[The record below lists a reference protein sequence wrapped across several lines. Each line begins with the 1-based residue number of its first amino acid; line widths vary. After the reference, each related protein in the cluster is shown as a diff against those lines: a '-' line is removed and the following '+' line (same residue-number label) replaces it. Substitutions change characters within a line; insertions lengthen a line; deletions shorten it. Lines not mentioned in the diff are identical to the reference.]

1 MHNQTEVFELKNR
14 GKKKRDK
21 FPHVR
26 RYHGRAERVRD
37 RRDRR
42 VSLVRLSELRLPVKE
57 GKVSECLLFVG
68 IHGGRRTPCSRVI
81 VRIVVV

>member
-14 GKKKRDK
+14 GKKRNK

-26 RYHGRAERVRD
+26 RYHRRSERVRD

-42 VSLVRLSELRLPVKE
+42 VSLVRLSELRLPMKE
-57 GKVSECLLFVG
+57 RKVSECLLFVG
-68 IHGGRRTPCSRVI
+68 IYGGKHTPCS
-81 VRIVVV
+81 